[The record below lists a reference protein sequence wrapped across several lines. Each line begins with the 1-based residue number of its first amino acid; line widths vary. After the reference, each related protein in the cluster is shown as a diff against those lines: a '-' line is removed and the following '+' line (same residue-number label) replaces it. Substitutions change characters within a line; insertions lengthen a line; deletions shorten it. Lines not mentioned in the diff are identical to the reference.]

1 MSGPEEEQ
9 LREDL
14 GKCTLDAS
22 WMYTL
27 VGAMASVPLGIY
39 FKSANPVVYC
49 ALGGTAL
56 DVLNSQ
62 RACRDKRQALEDFL
76 ARQKEGDA
84 GGSGAGAGGTGD

>member
-1 MSGPEEEQ
+1 MGGPEEER
-9 LREDL
+9 LREEL
-14 GKCTLDAS
+14 GQCTLDAS

-62 RACRDKRQALEDFL
+62 RACRDKQALEDFL
-76 ARQKEGDA
+76 TSQKKVDA
-84 GGSGAGAGGTGD
+84 VSGAGSGGKGA

>member
-1 MSGPEEEQ
+1 MGGPEEER

-14 GKCTLDAS
+14 GQCTLDAS

-39 FKSANPVVYC
+39 FKSANPVVNC

-76 ARQKEGDA
+76 TSQKKVDVV
-84 GGSGAGAGGTGD
+84 SGAGSGGKGA